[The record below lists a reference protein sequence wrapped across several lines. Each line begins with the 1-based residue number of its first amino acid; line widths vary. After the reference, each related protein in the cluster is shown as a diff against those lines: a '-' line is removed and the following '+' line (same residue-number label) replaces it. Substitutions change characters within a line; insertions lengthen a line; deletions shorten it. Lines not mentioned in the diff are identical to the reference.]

1 MESFC
6 VSSLP
11 SIRQIGKLDGFP
23 GTLELEKGEGRHNQM
38 GAREWDHH
46 ARTDAL
52 SLRCSRSMET
62 KACGDCDGT
71 ATLQSTKLCK
81 NIPAKVQIALSKC
94 SPVAL
99 SKCSAVHPKI
109 EIYSACHS
117 RNLVGMFLH
126 YSVV

>member
-71 ATLQSTKLCK
+71 ATWQSTKLCK
-81 NIPAKVQIALSKC
+81 NIPTKVQE
-94 SPVAL
+94 AL

-117 RNLVGMFLH
+117 RNLVGMFLY